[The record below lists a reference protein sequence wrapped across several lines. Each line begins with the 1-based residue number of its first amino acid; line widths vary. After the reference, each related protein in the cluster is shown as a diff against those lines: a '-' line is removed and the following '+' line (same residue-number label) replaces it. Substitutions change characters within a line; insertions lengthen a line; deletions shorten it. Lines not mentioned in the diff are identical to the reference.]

1 MRNPKIEVGGLGAYA
16 SQVETALTDLATRD
30 AASRIWAKDPSLWK
44 SEPDHQKIIRNSL
57 GWLTVMATVRQHASG
72 LARFAVEVSR
82 AGFRHVLL
90 LGMGGSSLCPDVLR
104 LTFGEA
110 AGFPRL
116 AVLDTTDPASVQA
129 LQQSVDLP
137 RTLFIVASKSG
148 TTPEITAFYQYF
160 FNKVK
165 GLKGERAGEQFIAI
179 TDAGTPLERTGGEAE
194 FRHVFLNPSDIG
206 GRYSALSFF
215 GMVPATLIG
224 LDVLRMLHR
233 AEQMAQAC
241 GPGTPFRENPGVW
254 LGAVMG
260 ALAKAG
266 RDKLTFVC
274 SPEIASFGYWVE
286 QLIAES
292 TGKDGTGILPV
303 EGEALGDPGV
313 YADDRAFVYLTLLGS
328 KHQDLDAKV
337 NALEKAGHPV
347 VRIHLEDL
355 YDLGAEFF
363 RWEFATAAAG
373 AVIGVDPFDQPN
385 VQESKDNTKRLLG
398 EFKAKGR
405 LPEGSPIFTDG
416 SVRLYGDEASAA
428 ALRGATTLADA
439 LRAHLNRIRPRDY
452 VALTA
457 YLQTTRGHAEAL
469 AAIRTHIRDRSLVA
483 TTLGYGPRFLHSTG
497 QLHKGGGDN
506 GVFLQFTAEDPV
518 DLPIPGEPHSFGVM
532 KEAQA
537 LGDLQSLQSR
547 KRRALRIHITGSI
560 ETGLRRVL
568 EAVTQRHGD
577 MESK

>member
-1 MRNPKIEVGGLGAYA
+1 MGRQDVQVGQVSSLGPYA
-16 SQVETALTDLATRD
+16 SQVEATLADLVKRD

-44 SEPDHQKIIRNSL
+44 SEPDHQKIIRSSL
-57 GWLTVMATVRQHASG
+57 GWLTVMATVRQHASA
-72 LARFAVEVSR
+72 LARFAVEVNR

-110 AGFPRL
+110 AGFPKL

-129 LQQSVDLP
+129 FEQSMDLS

-148 TTPEITAFYQYF
+148 TTPEIAAFYQYF
-160 FNKVK
+160 FTKVQR
-165 GLKGERAGEQFIAI
+165 LNGERAGEQFIAI
-179 TDAGTPLERTGGEAE
+179 TDAGTALERIGAE
-194 FRHVFLNPSDIG
+194 KTFRHVFLNPSDIG

-224 LDVLRMLHR
+224 LDILRMLDR
-233 AEQMAQAC
+233 ADRMAQAC
-241 GPGTPFRENPGVW
+241 GPGAPPRQNPGAW

-260 ALAKAG
+260 SLAKAG

-292 TGKDGTGILPV
+292 TGKDGTGILPI
-303 EGEALGDPGV
+303 EGEALGDPDV
-313 YADDRAFVYLTLLGS
+313 YADDRAFVYLALLGS
-328 KHQDLDAKV
+328 KHQGLDAKL
-337 NALEKAGHPV
+337 NALERAGHPV
-347 VRIHLEDL
+347 VTIGLQDL
-355 YDLGAEFF
+355 HDLGAEFF
-363 RWEFATAAAG
+363 RWEFATAVAG

-398 EFKAKGR
+398 EFKATGR
-405 LPEGSPIFTDG
+405 LPEGNPIFTEG
-416 SVRLYGDEASAA
+416 SIRLYGDEASAA
-428 ALRGATTLADA
+428 ALKDAKTLADA

-457 YLQTTRGHAEAL
+457 YLQTTPAHAEVFRE
-469 AAIRTHIRDRSLVA
+469 IRSHIRNRFRVA
-483 TTLGYGPRFLHSTG
+483 TMLGYGPRFLHSTG

-506 GVFLQFTAEDPV
+506 GVFLQFTVDDPV

-532 KEAQA
+532 KAAQA

-547 KRRALRIHITGSI
+547 KRRALRIHIAGGI
-560 ETGLRRVL
+560 EAGLRRVL
-568 EAVTQRHGD
+568 EAVRD
-577 MESK
+577 IK

>member
-1 MRNPKIEVGGLGAYA
+1 VSGLKPYA
-16 SQVETALTDLATRD
+16 SQVEATLADLAKRD
-30 AASRIWAKDPSLWK
+30 AANRIWAKDPSLWK
-44 SEPDHQKIIRNSL
+44 SESDHQKTIRNSL
-57 GWLTVMATVRQHASG
+57 GWLAVMATVRQHASG
-72 LARFAVEVSR
+72 LARFAVEVTQ

-110 AGFPRL
+110 TGFPAL

-129 LQQSVDLP
+129 FEQAVDLP
-137 RTLFIVASKSG
+137 HTLFIVASKSG
-148 TTPEITAFYQYF
+148 TTPEISAFYQYF
-160 FNKVK
+160 LAKVR

-179 TDAGTPLERTGGEAE
+179 TDAGTPLERTGVEAK

-224 LDVLRMLHR
+224 LDVLRMLDR
-233 AEQMAQAC
+233 AEQMAEAC
-241 GPGTPFRENPGVW
+241 GPKAPARENPGVW
-254 LGAVMG
+254 LGGVVG
-260 ALAKAG
+260 ILAKAG

-274 SPEIASFGYWVE
+274 SPAIASFGYWVE
-286 QLIAES
+286 QLVAES

-303 EGEALGDPGV
+303 EGEALGKPGV
-313 YADDRAFVYLTLLGS
+313 YGDDRVFVYLKLLS
-328 KHQDLDAKV
+328 PRDQDLEAKV
-337 NALEKAGHPV
+337 AALERAGHPV
-347 VRIHLEDL
+347 VTIGLQDL

-363 RWEFATAAAG
+363 RWEFATAVAG

-398 EFKAKGR
+398 EFKANGR

-416 SVRLYGDEASAA
+416 SVRLYGDEESAA
-428 ALRGATTLADA
+428 VLKGAKSLADA
-439 LRAHLNRIRPRDY
+439 LRAHLNRIRPHDY

-457 YLQTTRGHAEAL
+457 YLQATPAHAETL
-469 AAIRTHIRDRSLVA
+469 GKIRLHIRDRFRVA

-497 QLHKGGGDN
+497 QLHKGGSDN
-506 GVFLQFTAEDPV
+506 GVFLQFTADDPV
-518 DLPIPGEPHSFGVM
+518 DVPIPGEPHSFGIM
-532 KEAQA
+532 KTAQA

-547 KRRALRIHITGSI
+547 RRRALRIHISGSI
-560 ETGLRRVL
+560 EAGLLRVL
-568 EAVTQRHGD
+568 AALREA
-577 MESK
+577 

>member
-1 MRNPKIEVGGLGAYA
+1 MGSQGMRAGQTSGLDPYA
-16 SQVETALTDLATRD
+16 SHVEATLADLTKRD
-30 AASRIWAKDPSLWK
+30 AARRIWAKDPSLWK

-57 GWLTVMATVRQHASG
+57 GWLTVMATIRQHASG
-72 LARFAVEVSR
+72 LARFAVEVNQ

-110 AGFPRL
+110 AGFPKL

-129 LQQSVDLP
+129 FERSVDLP

-148 TTPEITAFYQYF
+148 TTPEIAAFYQYF
-160 FNKVK
+160 FGKIR
-165 GLKGERAGEQFIAI
+165 GLSGERAGEQFIAI
-179 TDAGTPLERTGGEAE
+179 TDAGTPLERTGGEAK

-224 LDVLRMLHR
+224 LDVLRMLDR
-233 AEQMAQAC
+233 AEQMAGAC
-241 GPGTPFRENPGVW
+241 GPEVPPRENPGAW

-260 ALAKAG
+260 SLAKAG

-286 QLIAES
+286 QIIAES

-303 EGEALGDPGV
+303 EGEALGNPGV
-313 YADDRAFVYLTLLGS
+313 YEDDRVFVYLKLLSS
-328 KHQDLDAKV
+328 KDQDREAKL
-337 NALEKAGHPV
+337 NALERAGHPV
-347 VRIHLEDL
+347 VTIGLRDL

-363 RWEFATAAAG
+363 RWEFATAVAG
-373 AVIGVDPFDQPN
+373 AAIGVNPFDQPN

-398 EFKAKGR
+398 EFKTKGR
-405 LPEGSPIFTDG
+405 LPEGNPIFADG
-416 SVRLYGDEASAA
+416 SVRLYGDEASAVA
-428 ALRGATTLADA
+428 MKGVKTLADA

-457 YLQTTRGHAEAL
+457 YLQTTPAHAETL
-469 AAIRTHIRDRSLVA
+469 GEIRSHIRDRFRVA

-506 GVFLQFTAEDPV
+506 GVFLQFTADDPV

-532 KEAQA
+532 KSAQA

-547 KRRALRIHITGSI
+547 KRRALRIHIAGSI
-560 ETGLRRVL
+560 EAGLRRVL
-568 EAVTQRHGD
+568 EAVR
-577 MESK
+577 EIK